1 MAQTLPQVRN
11 TTRARPNGK
20 VDEDDAAEMRA
31 LGIAPPERTE
41 DDAAA
46 INCARRVVVVVT
58 GRRREP
64 LEETAREIR
73 AARGDDVTT
82 LVWPGACRART
93 CASKG
98 GMHPMRRRAFAALR
112 SRVAM
117 CVDAARCRARRP
129 VSPAARPR

>member
-11 TTRARPNGK
+11 TTRARPNGE

-93 CASKG
+93 RVEG

-117 CVDAARCRARRP
+117 CVYTARCRAKRP
-129 VSPAARPR
+129 VQPAARSR